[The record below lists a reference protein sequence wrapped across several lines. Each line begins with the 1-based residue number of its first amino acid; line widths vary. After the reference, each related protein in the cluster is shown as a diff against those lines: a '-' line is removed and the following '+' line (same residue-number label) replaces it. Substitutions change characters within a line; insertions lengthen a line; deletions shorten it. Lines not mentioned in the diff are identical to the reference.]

1 VYLLDTNAC
10 IRYLE
15 RRNEPLCERFV
26 SVPQSQKALC
36 SVVAAELL
44 FGAAKSVR
52 KEETLAIL
60 LPFIQRYRLIDF
72 DLNAAHHFAE
82 IRAALQTQGRP
93 IGPYDLQIAAIARAN
108 NMTLITSNIAE
119 FQRVPN
125 LLIEDWEQTV

>member
-1 VYLLDTNAC
+1 MYLLDTNAG

-26 SVPQSQKALC
+26 SVPQSHKALC

>member
-1 VYLLDTNAC
+1 M
-10 IRYLE
+10 
-15 RRNEPLCERFV
+15 
-26 SVPQSQKALC
+26 ALC

-93 IGPYDLQIAAIARAN
+93 IGLYDLQIAAIARAN